1 MERLGRFAKDLL
13 EVVIDVVIEVVIM
26 LVRL

>member
-13 EVVIDVVIEVVIM
+13 EVVIDVVIEGVIM